1 MNQFRATVKKIENV
15 NNLHLVSFD
24 VGHQIVK
31 MLSLELNELFKV
43 DSDVLLSVKSTNIAI
58 AKDFTG
64 LLSYENQLDA
74 TILNVENGKLLSS
87 VELEIEGFK
96 MEAIIPLNASLKMNL
111 QKANKVIALIRE
123 TEVSL
128 LKTL

>member
-58 AKDFTG
+58 AKDFIG

-96 MEAIIPLNASLKMNL
+96 IEAIIPLNASLKMNL